1 MLEIL
6 TDKSVCEHEDFLFD
20 VNSIFVD
27 IEIKDTKFNREIIKT
42 IDGGTFLSGTHFLDK
57 FGAKIPLN
65 FISTTSK
72 ILLGVQYESRVVNG
86 MELGING
93 GNLLIREPRGRIYLP
108 ANMLKYYDY
117 GMDNTKMDVLID
129 GQRFYS
135 YYDYFDYIEEVY

>member
-1 MLEIL
+1 M
-6 TDKSVCEHEDFLFD
+6 
-20 VNSIFVD
+20 
-27 IEIKDTKFNREIIKT
+27 
-42 IDGGTFLSGTHFLDK
+42 
-57 FGAKIPLN
+57 
-65 FISTTSK
+65 
-72 ILLGVQYESRVVNG
+72 GVQYESRVVNG

-117 GMDNTKMDVLID
+117 GMGNTKMDVLID